1 MEGVLLFD
9 QNNDLIYQN
18 FNDAMRAK
26 MTRHAIDLGLMEDV
40 KRDPRKDLDNNVL
53 IQIFSPLVASQRI
66 MMCQFDNAYTS
77 VQMENNLNLVFDE
90 FLGYLFL
97 QISTKEVDQVRRELG
112 VCICLLKH
120 ICGPNIYIIKNDTRK
135 SELLTSLISTY
146 RQMYQGNQGILVE
159 AIEQLLVNADVK
171 NTVVSSLQAATDKLK
186 QDPHSQRSHSIM
198 FVGNKFLSLY
208 SSRQAQELSPADM
221 LFLNIFCQTL
231 DRGEHSKRIESHVV
245 FLQGCSNQTTSGCI
259 PHIVHVCK
267 LFDDVFLV
275 LLIEHGNI
283 VLSGNLYDVF
293 FALHKLQNIH
303 MQMDV
308 ENLRSAFDSFEMYV
322 KHTTDSLRK
331 IKHNCPEADE
341 AVRVFGLKWDN
352 LRKRY
357 SEYFKAS
364 DSALLVKIESNMP
377 MFVEAVKELFKLLC
391 AECSTLEH
399 GLQRVSDIADSVEEK
414 LTEVFNFLQVK
425 SQKNFCMGTYLE
437 DFPGLVHFIHIDR
450 NNGRIVAPGLDLED
464 STNVLKERIWSMV
477 ELSRTYLH
485 KGHMSMIW
493 KDVTFSYGYFLWFE
507 DANGTALKPKEFPD
521 FSTIS
526 TKPQLIAGILSGDYY
541 QRLIET
547 CFPRTAPSKIRCYEL
562 FCVHLGLVTSTNV
575 LEHCRR
581 LAVTITDLTGNPTDI
596 TCCCTAPNSPAVAH
610 CDHNANTLKQID
622 APHK

>member
-1 MEGVLLFD
+1 MEGVLIFD

-26 MTRHAIDLGLMEDV
+26 MCKHAIDLGLMENE

-77 VQMENNLNLVFDE
+77 VQMESNLNLVFDE
-90 FLGYLFL
+90 FLGYLFI
-97 QISTKEVDQVRRELG
+97 QISTKEVDHIKRELG

-120 ICGPNIYIIKNDTRK
+120 ICGPNIYIIKNNIKK
-135 SELLTSLISTY
+135 SQLLSSLISTY
-146 RQMYQGNQGILVE
+146 RQMYLGNQGILVE

-171 NTVVSSLQAATDKLK
+171 NTVVSSLQAATEKLK

-283 VLSGNLYDVF
+283 ALSGNLYDVF
-293 FALHKLQNIH
+293 FALHKLQNIQ

-308 ENLRSAFDSFEMYV
+308 DNLRSAFDSLETYV
-322 KHTTDSLRK
+322 KHTMDSLKK
-331 IKHNCPEADE
+331 IKHNSPEADE
-341 AVRVFGLKWDN
+341 AVRVLSLKWDN

-357 SEYFKAS
+357 AEYFKAA
-364 DSALLVKIESNMP
+364 DSALLVKVESNMP
-377 MFVEAVKELFKLLC
+377 MFVEAVKEVFKLLC

-399 GLQRVSDIADSVEEK
+399 GLQRVTDIADMVQEK
-414 LTEVFNFLQVK
+414 LTEVFNFLQIK
-425 SQKNFCMGTYLE
+425 SQKNFCMGSYLE

-450 NNGRIVAPGLDLED
+450 NNGRIVAPGLDMEEA
-464 STNVLKERIWSMV
+464 TNVLKERIWSMV

-521 FSTIS
+521 FSAIS

-541 QRLIET
+541 QRMIET
-547 CFPRTAPSKIRCYEL
+547 CFPRTQASKIRCYEL
-562 FCVHLGLVTSTNV
+562 YCVHLGLVTPTNV

-581 LAVTITDLTGNPTDI
+581 LAVTITDLTGCVGNP
-596 TCCCTAPNSPAVAH
+596 
-610 CDHNANTLKQID
+610 ID
-622 APHK
+622 LL

>member
-1 MEGVLLFD
+1 MEGVLIFD
-9 QNNDLIYQN
+9 QSNDLIYQN

-26 MTRHAIDLGLMEDV
+26 MSRHAIDLGLMEDD
-40 KRDPRKDLDNNVL
+40 KRDSRKDLDANVL

-90 FLGYLFL
+90 FLGYLFIE
-97 QISTKEVDQVRRELG
+97 ISNKEVDQVRREIG

-120 ICGPNIYIIKNDTRK
+120 ICGPNLHIIKNDTK
-135 SELLTSLISTY
+135 MSLLLTNLITTY
-146 RQMYQGNQGILVE
+146 RRLYKANQGILVE

-171 NTVVSSLQAATDKLK
+171 NTVVSALQGATEKLK

-208 SSRQAQELSPADM
+208 SSKQAQELSPADM

-245 FLQGCSNQTTSGCI
+245 FLQGCVGQTTSGCI
-259 PHIVHVCK
+259 PHIVHVSK

-283 VLSGNLYDVF
+283 ALSGNLYDVF
-293 FALHKLQNIH
+293 FALQKIQNMQ

-308 ENLRSAFDSFEMYV
+308 ENLRPAFDSLETYV
-322 KHTTDSLRK
+322 KHTMDSLK
-331 IKHNCPEADE
+331 KLKHNTTEADE
-341 AVRVFGLKWDN
+341 AVRNFTLRWEN

-357 SEYFKAS
+357 VEYFKNS
-364 DSALLVKIESNMP
+364 DGALIVTIESNMP
-377 MFVEAVKELFKLLC
+377 MFVDAVKEVFKLLC

-399 GLQRVSDIADSVEEK
+399 GLQRVSDIADMVEGR

-425 SQKNFCMGTYLE
+425 SQKNFSMGSYLE

-450 NNGRIVAPGLDLED
+450 NNGRIVAPGLDHEHPD
-464 STNVLKERIWSMV
+464 DVLKERIWSMV

-485 KGHMSMIW
+485 KGHTSMIW
-493 KDVTFSYGYFLWFE
+493 KDTTFSYGYFLWFE
-507 DANGTALKPKEFPD
+507 DVNGTALNPKELPD
-521 FSTIS
+521 STTS
-526 TKPQLIAGILSGDYY
+526 SSKPSLIAGILAGDYY
-541 QRLIET
+541 HRMIEQG
-547 CFPRTAPSKIRCYEL
+547 FPRSAPSKIRCYEL
-562 FCVHLGLVTSTNV
+562 FCVHIGLVTPTNV

-581 LAVTITDLTGNPTDI
+581 LSVTINDVTGCVGNP
-596 TCCCTAPNSPAVAH
+596 
-610 CDHNANTLKQID
+610 ID
-622 APHK
+622 LL

>member
-1 MEGVLLFD
+1 MEGVLIFD
-9 QNNDLIYQN
+9 QNNDLMYQN

-26 MTRHAIDLGLMEDV
+26 MYKHAIDLGLMEDEG
-40 KRDPRKDLDNNVL
+40 RDVRKDLDSNVL

-97 QISTKEVDQVRRELG
+97 QISAQEVDLVRRELG

-120 ICGPNIYIIKNDTRK
+120 ICGPNIYTIKNDTKK
-135 SELLTSLISTY
+135 STLLTSLISTY
-146 RQMYQGNQGILVE
+146 RKLYRINQGILVE
-159 AIEQLLVNADVK
+159 AVEQLLVNVDVK
-171 NTVVSSLQAATDKLK
+171 NTVVSALQAATEKLK
-186 QDPHSQRSHSIM
+186 QDPHSQRSHSVM

-231 DRGEHSKRIESHVV
+231 DRGENCKRIESHVL
-245 FLQGCSNQTTSGCI
+245 FLQGCNNQATSGCI
-259 PHIVHVCK
+259 PHIVHVSK

-283 VLSGNLYDVF
+283 NLSGNLYDVF
-293 FALHKLQNIH
+293 FALQKLRNLQ

-308 ENLRSAFDSFEMYV
+308 ENLRSAFDRLESYV
-322 KHTTDSLRK
+322 KHTYDSLKK
-331 IKHNCPEADE
+331 IKHNSPDTDE
-341 AVRVFGLKWDN
+341 AVKNFSAKWDN

-357 SEYFKAS
+357 NDFFKTS
-364 DSALLVKIESNMP
+364 DNALIVKIESNMP
-377 MFVEAVKELFKLLC
+377 MFVEAVKEVFKLLC

-399 GLQRVSDIADSVEEK
+399 GLQRVSDIADMVEDK

-425 SQKNFCMGTYLE
+425 SQKNFSMGSYLE

-450 NNGRIVAPGLDLED
+450 NNGRIVAPGLDQED
-464 STNVLKERIWSMV
+464 SSNVLKERIWSMV
-477 ELSRTYLH
+477 ELSRHYLH
-485 KGHMSMIW
+485 KGHTSMIW
-493 KDVTFSYGYFLWFE
+493 KDVTFSYGYFIWFE

-521 FSTIS
+521 FSTVS
-526 TKPQLIAGILSGDYY
+526 TKPQLIAGILAGDYY

-581 LAVTITDLTGNPTDI
+581 LAVTITDLTGCVGNP
-596 TCCCTAPNSPAVAH
+596 
-610 CDHNANTLKQID
+610 ID
-622 APHK
+622 LL